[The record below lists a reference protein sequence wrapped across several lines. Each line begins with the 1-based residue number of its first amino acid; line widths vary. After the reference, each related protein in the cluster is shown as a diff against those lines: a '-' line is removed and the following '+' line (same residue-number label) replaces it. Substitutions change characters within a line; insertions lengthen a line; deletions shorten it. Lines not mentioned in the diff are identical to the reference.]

1 LTGKN
6 GALDIHERSGC
17 HVSNVA
23 RALEFTKSAKDPRSH
38 ADVQLISHRKQVL
51 QNRQAFV
58 SIVETMKFASI
69 QNIALR
75 GHRDVVVSSLTDATP
90 QTTMETSECFYVFES
105 TVVTLLCRSI
115 FTCIS
120 FAETCHICN
129 VVLGAAIVPEIHQ
142 CPTLASVRN
151 FRRTSEG

>member
-1 LTGKN
+1 MTGKN

-75 GHRDVVVSSLTDATP
+75 GHRDDGRIEP
-90 QTTMETSECFYVFES
+90 DGCYPPD
-105 TVVTLLCRSI
+105 
-115 FTCIS
+115 
-120 FAETCHICN
+120 N
-129 VVLGAAIVPEIHQ
+129 DG
-142 CPTLASVRN
+142 N
-151 FRRTSEG
+151 FRMLLRF